1 MNNIKFDILKNL
13 RLNNKLNQK
22 ELSEKIGIS
31 VGLVNK
37 NLNELKLENYIDKD
51 NKLYEK
57 SENVLNS
64 CKVKNAII
72 LAAGFGIRMVPIN
85 MEQPK
90 GLIEINGE
98 KIIERLIK
106 QLQAVGITE
115 ITVVVGFQ
123 KEKYEYL
130 IDKFG
135 VKLKINMTYH
145 EKNNMHSLN
154 IVKEKIDNTYII
166 PSDVYFY
173 ENPFCKYEGY
183 SWYMISDTEKSS
195 SYIKENRK
203 REIVITKDKESTNK
217 MVGVSFISKDD
228 FEGVKKIL
236 DEYSKNSEYDN
247 YFWEDALIKA
257 GFKFYSKKVANSKY
271 IEINTYEKL
280 REVDENSKDL
290 ESDKIEVISKVFNI
304 DNNEIVDIKTLK
316 KGMTNRSFLFT
327 INNQKYIMRI
337 PGEGTDKFIN
347 RAEEAEVYN
356 LIKEYN
362 LCDDIIYINP
372 ENGYKITKY
381 IENSRVCDYEND
393 NDLRKSMKFLREFH
407 NKKLKVNHE
416 FNLYNKLE
424 YYESLWIVD
433 KSIYVDYE
441 ETKEKVYKIKKF
453 IDENKNDYI
462 LCHIDS
468 VADNFLFL
476 KNSSFEK
483 EEIRLID
490 WEYAS
495 MQDSLLDIAMFCIY
509 SLLDKKEVDRV
520 IDIYFEG
527 QTSEIDR
534 NLIYAYIAVAGLVWS
549 NWCEIKS
556 QLGVEYGEYSIAQYR
571 YAKDYYRILKEKG
584 IVN

>member
-1 MNNIKFDILKNL
+1 MNNVKFDILKML
-13 RLNNKLNQK
+13 FLNEKLNQK
-22 ELSEKIGIS
+22 ELSEKVGIS

-37 NLNELKLENYIDKD
+37 NLQELKQDRYIDKD
-51 NKLYEK
+51 NILYHRAEMLLEDNK
-57 SENVLNS
+57 SE
-64 CKVKNAII
+64 NAII

-98 KIIERLIK
+98 KIIERIIK
-106 QLQAVGITE
+106 QLQEVGIKD

-135 VKLKINMTYH
+135 ISLKVNMTYH

-154 IVKEKIDNTYII
+154 CVKNKISNTYIV

-173 ENPFCKYEGY
+173 ENPFSKYEGY
-183 SWYMISDTEKSS
+183 SWYMISDEKSSS

-203 REIVITKDKESTNK
+203 REIVITKDKKSANQ
-217 MVGVSFISKDD
+217 MVGVSFISKNDST
-228 FEGVKKIL
+228 EVKKLL
-236 DEYSKNSEYDN
+236 DKYSKKSEYDN
-247 YFWEDALIKA
+247 CFWEDALIKS
-257 GFKFYSKKVANSKY
+257 GFKFYSKKVKYNEY

-290 ESDKIEVISKVFNI
+290 ESDKIDVISEVFNV
-304 DNNEIVDIKTLK
+304 DKNDIVNIKTLK

-327 INNQKYIMRI
+327 VKNQKYIMRI

-347 RAEEAEVYN
+347 RNEEAEVYN

-372 ENGYKITKY
+372 DNGYKITKY
-381 IENSRVCDYEND
+381 IENSRVCNYEN
-393 NDLRKSMKFLREFH
+393 NEDLNKAMKFLREFH

-416 FNLYNKLE
+416 FNLYEKLE
-424 YYESLWIVD
+424 YYQSLWIVD
-433 KSIYVDYE
+433 KSIYIDYE
-441 ETKEKVYKIKKF
+441 ETKEKIYKLKNF
-453 IDENKNDYI
+453 IDENKNEFI
-462 LCHIDS
+462 LCHIDAN
-468 VADNFLFL
+468 VDNYLFF
-476 KNSSFEK
+476 KNSDSK

-495 MQDSLLDIAMFCIY
+495 MQDPLLDIAMFCIY
-509 SLLDKKEVDRV
+509 SLLNQKDVDKV
-520 IDIYFEG
+520 IDTYFKGE
-527 QTSEIDR
+527 TVEKDR
-534 NLIYAYIAVAGLVWS
+534 NLIYAYIAVSGLVWS

-556 QLGVEYGEYSIAQYR
+556 QLGIEYGEYSIAQYR
-571 YAKDYYRILKEKG
+571 YAKDYYKILKNKG
-584 IVN
+584 IVD